1 MESKTVEMTGCF
13 SACQVPPEVF
23 YSPFSRI
30 IPMNPVLKLILDGE
44 SLTTA
49 QMAEVLRLDVSVV
62 EKELESLKAKGVILG
77 WRPVLSPD
85 YLAENQVMA
94 VIEVK
99 ISPEREGGFDRLA
112 NRIAQFSQVRSCY
125 LMSGSYD
132 LMVIVGASNL
142 REAAAFVFERL
153 ATLHGV
159 VATATHFM
167 LRAYKEQGYLLARA
181 NTPQDK
187 PAVSA

>member
-1 MESKTVEMTGCF
+1 
-13 SACQVPPEVF
+13 
-23 YSPFSRI
+23 
-30 IPMNPVLKLILDGE
+30 MNPVLKLILEGE

-62 EKELESLKAKGVILG
+62 EKDLEELKKKGVILG
-77 WRPVLSPD
+77 WRPVLNPD
-85 YLAENQVMA
+85 YLAENNVVA

-125 LMSGSYD
+125 LMSGAYD
-132 LMVIVGASNL
+132 LLVIVSATNL

-159 VATATHFM
+159 VSTATHFM

-181 NTPQDK
+181 STPQDK

>member
-1 MESKTVEMTGCF
+1 MSH
-13 SACQVPPEVF
+13 
-23 YSPFSRI
+23 
-30 IPMNPVLKLILDGE
+30 VLKLILEGE

-49 QMAEVLRLDVSVV
+49 QMAEVLRLDMSVV
-62 EKELESLKAKGVILG
+62 EKELEGLKKTGVILG
-77 WRPVLSPD
+77 WRPVLNPD

-125 LMSGSYD
+125 LMSGAYD
-132 LMVIVGASNL
+132 LLVIVSANNL

-153 ATLHGV
+153 ATLQGV
-159 VATATHFM
+159 VSTATHFM

-181 NTPQDK
+181 STPQDK